1 MLQVYLPIVEVH
13 VNILYLLLIS
23 GFIGFLSGLLGIGGG
38 FLMTPVL
45 IFFGIPPMH
54 AIANGSNNILASS
67 VSGTFAHWYKKQVDI
82 KMGLYILIGGFFG
95 ATIGIYFVKIL
106 IQIGKINTITS
117 VLYFV
122 LLTGFGLLMFIE
134 SLSELR
140 RIKSKKFIKRKFHK
154 HTWIHGLPFKVRLN
168 SSRLYISIIPPI
180 FFGFLIGIISS
191 MMGVGGAFILIPVMI
206 YVLGM
211 PSKLVPGTSLF
222 VMIFVMA
229 FVTFFHAITNHN
241 IDLILVS
248 ILMIG
253 SVIGVQFGTRLGMN
267 LKNEELRILMSVII
281 IIFGLKFA
289 YSLFVEEL
297 KFKIFRKIE
306 SQDQLNFFQDFI
318 YQFVN
323 TNPILYALTAVGLA
337 LLIGYFSSFIFKK
350 LQY

>member
-191 MMGVGGAFILIPVMI
+191 
-206 YVLGM
+206 
-211 PSKLVPGTSLF
+211 

-323 TNPILYALTAVGLA
+323 TSPILYALTAVGLA

>member
-1 MLQVYLPIVEVH
+1 
-13 VNILYLLLIS
+13 
-23 GFIGFLSGLLGIGGG
+23 
-38 FLMTPVL
+38 
-45 IFFGIPPMH
+45 
-54 AIANGSNNILASS
+54 
-67 VSGTFAHWYKKQVDI
+67 
-82 KMGLYILIGGFFG
+82 
-95 ATIGIYFVKIL
+95 
-106 IQIGKINTITS
+106 
-117 VLYFV
+117 
-122 LLTGFGLLMFIE
+122 MFIE

-140 RIKSKKFIKRKFHK
+140 RIKNKKFIKRKLHE

-206 YVLGM
+206 YILGM

-222 VMIFVMA
+222 VMIFIMA
-229 FVTFFHAITNHN
+229 FITFFHAITNHN

-267 LKNEELRILMSVII
+267 LKNEELRILISIII
-281 IIFGLKFA
+281 IIFGLKFG

-297 KFKIFRKIE
+297 KFKIFKKIE

-318 YQFVN
+318 FQFVN
-323 TNPILYALTAVGLA
+323 TSPILYALTAVGLA